1 MLKAKLPK
9 EVTSYDLVKT
19 FAVLIMIVDH
29 IGFYF
34 YPEALWWRVAG
45 RMCVPVWMFLIGYA
59 KSRDISF
66 GLWNAAL
73 LLVVADV
80 IVGWPVLPPNILFT
94 VIVIRLFL
102 DIVAGW
108 FEKSEAMRS
117 AVVAGMVALFVPTI
131 IIFDYGTSAFA
142 LALFGYYVRLCQEG
156 RCTLSFMRGVMAFAG
171 IFFVLSQQ
179 ICFGFNEVQ
188 FGVLAAGL
196 LVVFLMMQNFSAREF
211 PELGAKIGFAGRG
224 FLQLCGRHSLEIY
237 VAHLIIFKFTVL
249 FLGLGETGWFA
260 FKLLPP
266 DL

>member
-131 IIFDYGTSAFA
+131 IIFDYGDQC
-142 LALFGYYVRLCQEG
+142 LC
-156 RCTLSFMRGVMAFAG
+156 
-171 IFFVLSQQ
+171 
-179 ICFGFNEVQ
+179 
-188 FGVLAAGL
+188 
-196 LVVFLMMQNFSAREF
+196 
-211 PELGAKIGFAGRG
+211 LGAIRVLCTSLSGGEVYAFFYARRDGFCRD
-224 FLQLCGRHSLEIY
+224 
-237 VAHLIIFKFTVL
+237 IFCSQPADL
-249 FLGLGETGWFA
+249 FRL
-260 FKLLPP
+260 
-266 DL
+266 